1 MDPLYCVLEVVQ
13 YLLNRYSH
21 PIKEKLHEWC
31 NITDTPYKNK
41 FKKIENVNNVVRV
54 TCDPKFLSFGFMRD
68 DIDLLP
74 LELPQNDFSLTLR
87 HYRQQLNIILTESK
101 INCLTHKTI
110 CTLLIFHCITK
121 QYS

>member
-1 MDPLYCVLEVVQ
+1 MSGATLPIPL
-13 YLLNRYSH
+13 
-21 PIKEKLHEWC
+21 
-31 NITDTPYKNK
+31 TKNK